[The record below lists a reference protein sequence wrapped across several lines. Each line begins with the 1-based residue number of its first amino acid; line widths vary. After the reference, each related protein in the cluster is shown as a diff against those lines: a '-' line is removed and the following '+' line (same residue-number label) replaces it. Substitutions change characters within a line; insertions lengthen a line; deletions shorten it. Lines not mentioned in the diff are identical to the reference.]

1 MWSMDGLYKDKD
13 DSALPQ
19 YFFNKA
25 IKMTRHTTLRHV
37 DFVAKVM
44 AIVAMLAI
52 DFMAAQAQDLAAD
65 SIAARPDTISAD
77 TIATKTSHGLVA
89 RLLNYFAESDKPKP
103 NKKIDFGI
111 IGGPH
116 YASDTGLGV
125 GLVASA
131 LYSTDRSDST
141 LEKSNASLYSDM
153 TTKGFLMIGLRG
165 NNIFPHNRYRLDYR
179 LYVYTFPS
187 YLWGFSYPQS
197 DDDANKS
204 KYSRT
209 KFEVMTR
216 LLFRL
221 DRHSYI
227 GPIVRYQYVHAYKLH
242 DLAPQL
248 LEGRPRTVS
257 DMGVGVSYTLD
268 SRDFML
274 NASRGWLVQVDL
286 TSNPSFLGN
295 NDTYWSGELQV
306 CTYRKA
312 WRGAVIAGELH
323 TRQSTGNVPW
333 PMLADVGSSNRM
345 RGYYEGRYR
354 DKNVIDAQVELRQH
368 IYRRNGIA
376 LWLGAAE
383 VFPDYSSLRLSHI
396 LPNAGV
402 GYRWQF
408 KKGVNVRLDY
418 GFSRNGTGFIFNINE
433 AF

>member
-1 MWSMDGLYKDKD
+1 
-13 DSALPQ
+13 
-19 YFFNKA
+19 
-25 IKMTRHTTLRHV
+25 
-37 DFVAKVM
+37 
-44 AIVAMLAI
+44 
-52 DFMAAQAQDLAAD
+52 MAALLLSATAMTMAQD
-65 SIAARPDTISAD
+65 ITAD
-77 TIATKTSHGLVA
+77 TTTVKAKHGPVA
-89 RLLNYFAESDKPKP
+89 RLLQYFAESDKPKP
-103 NKKIDFGI
+103 DKKIDFGI

-116 YASDTGLGV
+116 YASDTGLGL

-153 TTKGFLMIGLRG
+153 TTKGFLMIGIRG
-165 NNIFPHNRYRLDYR
+165 NNIFPKKRYRLDYR

-197 DDDANKS
+197 DNDDNKS

-209 KFEVMTR
+209 KFEVMAR
-216 LLFRL
+216 FLIPINRY
-221 DRHSYI
+221 SYL
-227 GPIVRYQYVHAYKLH
+227 GPIARYQYVHAYKLK
-242 DLAPQL
+242 DQAPQL
-248 LEGRPRTVS
+248 LEGLPKTVS
-257 DMGVGVSYTLD
+257 DFGVGVSYTFD

-274 NASRGWLVQVDL
+274 NASRGWFMQLDL
-286 TSNPSFLGN
+286 TTNPTFLGN
-295 NDTYWSGELQV
+295 NNTYWSAELQLA
-306 CTYRKA
+306 TYRKA
-312 WRGAVIAGELH
+312 WRGAIIAGELH
-323 TRQSTGNVPW
+323 TRQSTGQVPW

-368 IYRRNGIA
+368 IWHRNGIV

-383 VFPDYSSLRLSHI
+383 VFPRYSDMRFSRI

>member
-1 MWSMDGLYKDKD
+1 M
-13 DSALPQ
+13 AT
-19 YFFNKA
+19 A
-25 IKMTRHTTLRHV
+25 MT
-37 DFVAKVM
+37 M
-44 AIVAMLAI
+44 
-52 DFMAAQAQDLAAD
+52 AQD
-65 SIAARPDTISAD
+65 IKAD
-77 TIATKTSHGLVA
+77 TTAVKADTTAVKAKHGLVA
-89 RLLNYFAESDKPKP
+89 RLLQYFAESDKPKP
-103 NKKIDFGI
+103 DKKIDFGI

-116 YASDTGLGV
+116 YASDTGLGL

-153 TTKGFLMIGLRG
+153 TTKGFLMIGIRG
-165 NNIFPHNRYRLDYR
+165 NNIFPKKRYRLDYR
-179 LYVYTFPS
+179 IYVYTFPS

-197 DDDANKS
+197 DNDENKS

-209 KFEVMTR
+209 KFEVMARFLIPITR
-216 LLFRL
+216 Y
-221 DRHSYI
+221 SYLR
-227 GPIVRYQYVHAYKLH
+227 PIARYQYVHAYKLK
-242 DLAPQL
+242 DKAPQL
-248 LEGRPRTVS
+248 LEGLPKTVS
-257 DMGVGVSYTLD
+257 DFGVGVSYTFD

-274 NASRGWLVQVDL
+274 NASRGWFMQLDL
-286 TSNPSFLGN
+286 TTNPTFLGN
-295 NDTYWSGELQV
+295 NNTYWSAELQLA
-306 CTYRKA
+306 TYRKA
-312 WRGAVIAGELH
+312 WRGAIIAGELH
-323 TRQSTGNVPW
+323 TRQSTGQVPW

-368 IYRRNGIA
+368 IWHRNGIV

-383 VFPDYSSLRLSHI
+383 VFPRYSDMRFSRI

>member
-1 MWSMDGLYKDKD
+1 
-13 DSALPQ
+13 
-19 YFFNKA
+19 
-25 IKMTRHTTLRHV
+25 
-37 DFVAKVM
+37 
-44 AIVAMLAI
+44 
-52 DFMAAQAQDLAAD
+52 MAALLLSATMTMAQD
-65 SIAARPDTISAD
+65 IKAD
-77 TIATKTSHGLVA
+77 TTAVKADTTTVKADTTTVKAKHGLVA
-89 RLLNYFAESDKPKP
+89 RLLQYFAESDKPKP
-103 NKKIDFGI
+103 DKKIDFGI

-116 YASDTGLGV
+116 YASDTGLGL

-153 TTKGFLMIGLRG
+153 TTKGFLMIGIRG
-165 NNIFPHNRYRLDYR
+165 NNIFPKKRYRLDYR

-197 DDDANKS
+197 DNDDNKS

-209 KFEVMTR
+209 KFEVMAR
-216 LLFRL
+216 FLIPINRY
-221 DRHSYI
+221 SYL
-227 GPIVRYQYVHAYKLH
+227 GPIARYQYVHAYKLK
-242 DLAPQL
+242 DKAPQL
-248 LEGRPRTVS
+248 LEGLPKTVS
-257 DMGVGVSYTLD
+257 DFGVGVSYTFD

-274 NASRGWLVQVDL
+274 NASRGWFMQLDL
-286 TSNPSFLGN
+286 TTNPTFLGN
-295 NDTYWSGELQV
+295 NDTYWSAELQLA
-306 CTYRKA
+306 TYRKA
-312 WRGAVIAGELH
+312 WRGAIIAGELH
-323 TRQSTGNVPW
+323 TRQSTGQVPW

-368 IYRRNGIA
+368 IWHRNGIV

-383 VFPDYSSLRLSHI
+383 VFPRYSDMRFSRI

>member
-1 MWSMDGLYKDKD
+1 
-13 DSALPQ
+13 
-19 YFFNKA
+19 
-25 IKMTRHTTLRHV
+25 
-37 DFVAKVM
+37 
-44 AIVAMLAI
+44 
-52 DFMAAQAQDLAAD
+52 MAALLLSATAMTMAQD
-65 SIAARPDTISAD
+65 IKAD
-77 TIATKTSHGLVA
+77 TTAVKADTTAVKAKHGLVA
-89 RLLNYFAESDKPKP
+89 RLLQYFAESDKPKP
-103 NKKIDFGI
+103 DKKIDFGI

-116 YASDTGLGV
+116 YASDTGLGL

-131 LYSTDRSDST
+131 LYSTGRSDST

-153 TTKGFLMIGLRG
+153 TTKGFRMIGIRG
-165 NNIFPHNRYRLDYR
+165 NNIFPKKRYRLDYR
-179 LYVYTFPS
+179 IYVYTLPS

-197 DDDANKS
+197 DNDDNKS

-209 KFEVMTR
+209 KFEVMAR
-216 LLFRL
+216 FLIPINRY
-221 DRHSYI
+221 SYL
-227 GPIVRYQYVHAYKLH
+227 GPIARYQYVHAYKLK
-242 DLAPQL
+242 DKAPQL
-248 LEGRPRTVS
+248 LEGLPKTVS
-257 DMGVGVSYTLD
+257 DFGVGVSYTFD

-274 NASRGWLVQVDL
+274 SASRGWFMQLDL
-286 TSNPSFLGN
+286 TTNPTFLGN
-295 NDTYWSGELQV
+295 NNTYWSAELQLA
-306 CTYRKA
+306 TYRKA
-312 WRGAVIAGELH
+312 WRGAIIAGELH
-323 TRQSTGNVPW
+323 TRQSTGQVPW

-368 IYRRNGIA
+368 IWHRNGIV

-383 VFPDYSSLRLSHI
+383 VFPRYSDMRFSRI

>member
-1 MWSMDGLYKDKD
+1 
-13 DSALPQ
+13 
-19 YFFNKA
+19 
-25 IKMTRHTTLRHV
+25 
-37 DFVAKVM
+37 
-44 AIVAMLAI
+44 
-52 DFMAAQAQDLAAD
+52 MAALLLSATAMTMAQD
-65 SIAARPDTISAD
+65 IKAD
-77 TIATKTSHGLVA
+77 TTAVKADTTAVKAKHGLVA
-89 RLLNYFAESDKPKP
+89 RLLQYFAESDKPKP
-103 NKKIDFGI
+103 DKKIDFGI

-116 YASDTGLGV
+116 YASDTGLGL

-153 TTKGFLMIGLRG
+153 TTKGFLMIGIRG
-165 NNIFPHNRYRLDYR
+165 NNIFPKKRYRLDYR
-179 LYVYTFPS
+179 LYVYTLPS

-197 DDDANKS
+197 DNDDNKS

-209 KFEVMTR
+209 KFEVMAR
-216 LLFRL
+216 FLIPINRY
-221 DRHSYI
+221 SYL
-227 GPIVRYQYVHAYKLH
+227 GPIARYQYVHAYKLK
-242 DLAPQL
+242 DQAPQL
-248 LEGRPRTVS
+248 LEGLPKTVS
-257 DMGVGVSYTLD
+257 DFGVGVSYTFD

-274 NASRGWLVQVDL
+274 NASRGWFMQLDL
-286 TSNPSFLGN
+286 TTNPTFLGN
-295 NDTYWSGELQV
+295 NNTYLSAELQLA
-306 CTYRKA
+306 TYRKA
-312 WRGAVIAGELH
+312 WRGAIIAGELH
-323 TRQSTGNVPW
+323 TRQSTGQVPW

-368 IYRRNGIA
+368 IWHRNGIV

-383 VFPDYSSLRLSHI
+383 VFPRYSDMRFSRI

>member
-1 MWSMDGLYKDKD
+1 MSIKK
-13 DSALPQ
+13 ALQ
-19 YFFNKA
+19 WLQCRSKA
-25 IKMTRHTTLRHV
+25 AATAV
-37 DFVAKVM
+37 VALAVPCM
-44 AIVAMLAI
+44 AH
-52 DFMAAQAQDLAAD
+52 AQDTGAAVAAD
-65 SIAARPDTISAD
+65 TAAAIPLVADTVTAARDTA
-77 TIATKTSHGLVA
+77 AAKHGLVA
-89 RLLNYFAESDKPKP
+89 RLLRYFAESDKPKDG
-103 NKKIDFGI
+103 KKIDFGI

-116 YASDTGLGV
+116 YASDTGFGV

-131 LYSTDRSDST
+131 LYSNDRADST
-141 LEKSNASLYSDM
+141 LEKSNASLYSDI

-165 NNIFPHNRYRLDYR
+165 NNIFPHQRYRLDYR

-187 YLWGFSYPQS
+187 YLWGFGYDQS
-197 DDDANKS
+197 DNDDNKS

-209 KFEVMTR
+209 KFEVMAR
-216 LLFRL
+216 FLFTLNRY
-221 DRHSYI
+221 SYL
-227 GPIVRYQYVHAYKLH
+227 GPIVRYQYVHAYRLK

-248 LEGRPRTVS
+248 LQGKPKTVS
-257 DMGVGVSYTLD
+257 DVGAGLSYTFD

-274 NASRGWLVQVDL
+274 NASRGWLVQLDL
-286 TSNPSFLGN
+286 TANPAFLGN
-295 NDTYWSGELQV
+295 NNTYYTAELQLA
-306 CTYRKA
+306 TYRKA
-312 WRGAVIAGELH
+312 WRGAIVAAELH
-323 TRQSTGNVPW
+323 TRQSAGQVPW

-368 IYRRNGIA
+368 IYRRNGMVAWI
-376 LWLGAAE
+376 GAAE
-383 VFPDYSSLRLSHI
+383 VFPRYSRLSFRHI

>member
-1 MWSMDGLYKDKD
+1 
-13 DSALPQ
+13 
-19 YFFNKA
+19 
-25 IKMTRHTTLRHV
+25 MTRQTPLPHKALLTR
-37 DFVAKVM
+37 A
-44 AIVAMLAI
+44 LA
-52 DFMAAQAQDLAAD
+52 MAALLLSATAMTMAQD
-65 SIAARPDTISAD
+65 IKAD
-77 TIATKTSHGLVA
+77 TTTVKADTTAVKAKHGLVA
-89 RLLNYFAESDKPKP
+89 RLLQYFAESDKPKP

-116 YASDTGLGV
+116 YASDTGLGL

-165 NNIFPHNRYRLDYR
+165 NNIFPKKRYRLDYR

-197 DDDANKS
+197 DNDDNKS

-216 LLFRL
+216 FLIPINRY
-221 DRHSYI
+221 SYL
-227 GPIVRYQYVHAYKLH
+227 GPIARYQYVHAYKLK
-242 DLAPQL
+242 DQAPQL
-248 LEGRPRTVS
+248 LEGLPKTVS
-257 DMGVGVSYTLD
+257 DFGVGVSYTFD

-274 NASRGWLVQVDL
+274 NASRGWFMQLDL
-286 TSNPSFLGN
+286 TTNPTFLGN
-295 NDTYWSGELQV
+295 NDTYWSAELQLA
-306 CTYRKA
+306 TYRKA
-312 WRGAVIAGELH
+312 WRGAIIAGELH
-323 TRQSTGNVPW
+323 TRQSTGQVPW

-368 IYRRNGIA
+368 IWHRNGIV

-383 VFPDYSSLRLSHI
+383 VFPRYSDMRFSRI

>member
-1 MWSMDGLYKDKD
+1 MAKQTPLPHK
-13 DSALPQ
+13 ALL
-19 YFFNKA
+19 
-25 IKMTRHTTLRHV
+25 TR
-37 DFVAKVM
+37 A
-44 AIVAMLAI
+44 LA
-52 DFMAAQAQDLAAD
+52 MAALLLSATAMTMAQD
-65 SIAARPDTISAD
+65 ITAD
-77 TIATKTSHGLVA
+77 TTTVKAKHGPVA
-89 RLLNYFAESDKPKP
+89 RLLQYFAESDKPKP
-103 NKKIDFGI
+103 DKKIDFGI

-116 YASDTGLGV
+116 YASDTGLGL

-153 TTKGFLMIGLRG
+153 TTKGFLMIGIRG
-165 NNIFPHNRYRLDYR
+165 NNIFPKKRYRLDYR

-197 DDDANKS
+197 DNDDNKS

-209 KFEVMTR
+209 KFEVMAR
-216 LLFRL
+216 FLIPINRY
-221 DRHSYI
+221 SYL
-227 GPIVRYQYVHAYKLH
+227 GPIARYQYVHAYKLK
-242 DLAPQL
+242 DQAPQL
-248 LEGRPRTVS
+248 LEGLPKTVS
-257 DMGVGVSYTLD
+257 DFGVGVSYTFD

-274 NASRGWLVQVDL
+274 NASRGWFMQLDL
-286 TSNPSFLGN
+286 TTNPTFLGN
-295 NDTYWSGELQV
+295 NNTYWSAELQLA
-306 CTYRKA
+306 TYRKA
-312 WRGAVIAGELH
+312 WRGAIIAGELH
-323 TRQSTGNVPW
+323 TRQSTGQVPW

-368 IYRRNGIA
+368 IWHRNGIV

-383 VFPDYSSLRLSHI
+383 VFPRYSDMRFSRI

>member
-1 MWSMDGLYKDKD
+1 MNTLQ
-13 DSALPQ
+13 ALRRLT
-19 YFFNKA
+19 A
-25 IKMTRHTTLRHV
+25 RAHALA
-37 DFVAKVM
+37 VA
-44 AIVAMLAI
+44 ALLA
-52 DFMAAQAQDLAAD
+52 ATALTAQAQAEVTHSDTAQAD
-65 SIAARPDTISAD
+65 SLTALTAQAPAD
-77 TIATKTSHGLVA
+77 TMRAAAPQKKHGFIA
-89 RLLNYFAESDKPKP
+89 RLLDYFAESDKPRP
-103 NKKIDFGI
+103 DKKVDFGI

-116 YASDTGLGV
+116 YASDTGLGI

-141 LEKSNASLYSDM
+141 LEKSNASLYSDV

-165 NNIFPHNRYRLDYR
+165 NNIFPHKSCRLDYR

-187 YLWGFSYPQS
+187 YLWGFSYPES

-216 LLFRL
+216 LLFPISRN
-221 DRHSYI
+221 SYV
-227 GPIVRYQYVHAYKLH
+227 GPIVRYQYVHAYKLR

-248 LEGRPRTVS
+248 LAGRPMTVN
-257 DMGVGVSYTLD
+257 DVGVGISYTLD

-274 NASRGWLVQVDL
+274 NASRGWFLQTDF
-286 TSNPSFLGN
+286 TANPTFLGN
-295 NDTYWSGELQV
+295 KHAYYSMELQAA
-306 CTYRKA
+306 TYRRA
-312 WRGAVIAGELH
+312 WKGAIIAGELH

-333 PMLADVGSSNRM
+333 PMLSDVGSSNRM

-354 DKNVIDAQVELRQH
+354 DKNVVDAQVELRQH

-383 VFPDYSSLRLSHI
+383 VFPDYRSLRFKHI

>member
-1 MWSMDGLYKDKD
+1 
-13 DSALPQ
+13 
-19 YFFNKA
+19 
-25 IKMTRHTTLRHV
+25 
-37 DFVAKVM
+37 
-44 AIVAMLAI
+44 
-52 DFMAAQAQDLAAD
+52 MAALLLSATAMTMAQD
-65 SIAARPDTISAD
+65 IKAD
-77 TIATKTSHGLVA
+77 TTAVKADTTAVKAKHGLVA
-89 RLLNYFAESDKPKP
+89 RLLQYFAESDKPKP
-103 NKKIDFGI
+103 DKKIDFGI

-116 YASDTGLGV
+116 YASDTGLGL

-153 TTKGFLMIGLRG
+153 TTKGFLMIGIRG
-165 NNIFPHNRYRLDYR
+165 NNIFPKKRYRLDYR
-179 LYVYTFPS
+179 IYVYTFPS

-197 DDDANKS
+197 DNDDNKS

-209 KFEVMTR
+209 KFEVMAR
-216 LLFRL
+216 CLIPVNRY
-221 DRHSYI
+221 SYL
-227 GPIVRYQYVHAYKLH
+227 GPIARYHSVHAYKLK
-242 DLAPQL
+242 DQAPQL
-248 LEGRPRTVS
+248 LEGLPKTVS
-257 DMGVGVSYTLD
+257 DFGVGVSYTFD

-274 NASRGWLVQVDL
+274 NASRGWFMQLDL
-286 TSNPSFLGN
+286 TTNPTFLGN
-295 NDTYWSGELQV
+295 NNTYWSAELQLA
-306 CTYRKA
+306 TYRKA
-312 WRGAVIAGELH
+312 WRGAIIAGELH
-323 TRQSTGNVPW
+323 TRQSTGQVPW

-368 IYRRNGIA
+368 IWHRNGIV

-383 VFPDYSSLRLSHI
+383 VFPRYSDMRLSRI